1 MGFIFVG
8 GEVKKRK
15 WITVVAE
22 MCGKVVE
29 EELCKDGFE
38 ARETARRLKESY
50 PNCEIHFFESVE
62 VDV

>member
-1 MGFIFVG
+1 VGFIFVG

-15 WITVVAE
+15 WITVGAE
-22 MCGKVVE
+22 M
-29 EELCKDGFE
+29 CKDGFE